1 MCTDSTKLFVG
12 KEELQTGGRFWSEP
26 RHISCKGNYET
37 IINLVP
43 PEVEVHDEQC
53 TSTSNRFGCFM
64 FSDIAYRYLHDN
76 GFMFRVGVSPSFKF
90 CDKYRLKESTFYPYV
105 GLG

>member
-12 KEELQTGGRFWSEP
+12 KEELQTEGRFWSEP
-26 RHISCKGNYET
+26 RHISCYGNYET

-64 FSDIAYRYLHDN
+64 FSDIAYRYQHDN

-105 GLG
+105 DLG